1 MAVVNKG
8 IKQLPRNSIYSSKSP
23 VIPDTDAPAKTE
35 TILLCLDGP
44 GIADIALPYIENH
57 ISSLPPGIKAKVYL
71 FQVITETT
79 QYKVVDG
86 AVTTTPYTE
95 EEKRQI
101 KNKAANYLSQIGEPL
116 RNMGATV
123 ITKVVINTNVSREIT
138 NTAKKINASLIVMFS
153 QKKSWL
159 SRLLFGSVSDKVVR
173 LEDRIPVTVIQAG

>member
-1 MAVVNKG
+1 MVIANKG
-8 IKQLPRNSIYSSKSP
+8 IERLPRNSIYSSKSM
-23 VIPDTDAPAKTE
+23 INTDIGAPAKTE

-44 GIADIALPYIENH
+44 RIVDTALPYIENH
-57 ISSLPPGIKAKVYL
+57 VSSLPPGIKAKVYL
-71 FQVITETT
+71 FQVITETS

-95 EEKRQI
+95 DEKRQI
-101 KNKAANYLSQIGEPL
+101 KRRAADYLNQIGEPL

-123 ITKVVINTNVSREIT
+123 ITKVVINTNVSREIIE
-138 NTAKKINASLIVMFS
+138 TAKKINASMIIMFS

-173 LEDRIPVTVIQAG
+173 LEEKIPVTVIQAG

>member
-1 MAVVNKG
+1 MAIANKG
-8 IKQLPRNSIYSSKSP
+8 IKGLPKNSIYSSKYTISP
-23 VIPDTDAPAKTE
+23 DVDAPVKTE

-44 GIADIALPYIENH
+44 GIADTALPYIENH
-57 ISSLPPGIKAKVYL
+57 ISSLLPGIKAKVYL

-95 EEKRQI
+95 DEKRQI
-101 KNKAANYLSQIGEPL
+101 KNKAVNYLNQIGEPL
-116 RNMGATV
+116 RNMGVTV
-123 ITKVVINTNVSREIT
+123 IAKVAINTNVSKEII
-138 NTAKKINASLIVMFS
+138 NNAKKINANLIVMFS

-173 LEDRIPVTVIQAG
+173 LEDKIPVTVIQAG